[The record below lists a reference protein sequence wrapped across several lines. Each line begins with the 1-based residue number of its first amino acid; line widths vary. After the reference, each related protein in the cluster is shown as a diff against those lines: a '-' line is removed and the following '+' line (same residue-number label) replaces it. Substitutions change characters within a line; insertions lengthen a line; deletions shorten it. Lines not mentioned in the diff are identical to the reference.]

1 MKLDKVI
8 GQKRGNKQN
17 QLMGETQR
25 KIKIQSGDL
34 GEGQNRQAHMNVVS
48 NVVIKKLADPYHRTK
63 ISVNC

>member
-1 MKLDKVI
+1 
-8 GQKRGNKQN
+8 
-17 QLMGETQR
+17 MGETQR

-63 ISVNC
+63 VSVNC